1 MINKF
6 TEVFSR
12 DSEDHVEST
21 FVHKIDLR
29 TETPVK
35 KTLSNTTNAEVD
47 SEEKIRRILKID
59 VIQKSNNPYGAPI
72 VQVKKRKTTRLDSAS
87 MSGHSTK

>member
-1 MINKF
+1 MKKRVKELINKF

-12 DSEDHVEST
+12 DSEENGEST

-35 KTLSNTTNAEVD
+35 KSNY
-47 SEEKIRRILKID
+47 RIPQT
-59 VIQKSNNPYGAPI
+59 QKSI
-72 VQVKKRKTTRLDSAS
+72 VKRRYEGYLRL
-87 MSGHSTK
+87 M

>member
-1 MINKF
+1 MKKRVKELINKF

-12 DSEDHVEST
+12 DSEDHGEST

-35 KTLSNTTNAEVD
+35 KRHYRMPQT
-47 SEEKIRRILKID
+47 
-59 VIQKSNNPYGAPI
+59 QKSI
-72 VQVKKRKTTRLDSAS
+72 VRRKYEGYL
-87 MSGHSTK
+87 

>member
-47 SEEKIRRILKID
+47 SEEKCEGYL
-59 VIQKSNNPYGAPI
+59 
-72 VQVKKRKTTRLDSAS
+72 RL
-87 MSGHSTK
+87 M